1 MNEPQISICVPV
13 YNVAPYIERCVRSL
27 MGQTYRNTEFV
38 FVDDG
43 STDQSMAILRSV
55 LAAYPERSKQAV
67 IVTNDRNHGLA
78 YTRRVSIEQAHGEYI
93 VCVDSDDYAERHMV
107 QSLFDQAAATDA
119 DIVAAGYY
127 METATP
133 TIVAPY
139 SCTDGEDYVEAVLT
153 DKLQHLCN
161 KLVRRSLFT
170 EGRSCYAPE
179 GLDYMEDRTTMLLL
193 ASKAKH
199 ITAVNLPTY
208 HYVYRGD
215 SVSQGKSEKHF
226 RCLIRYWQIADS
238 LIGELGR
245 TEQYK
250 QLVGEQ
256 KIHDKAFLLM
266 YCDNSTRKQF
276 ADLYSAEE
284 QLYHPQLSRGLALMH
299 WLTKHHL
306 WWLTYGYHCYIRLIA
321 RG

>member
-1 MNEPQISICVPV
+1 MNEPLISICVPV

-27 MGQTYRNTEFV
+27 MEQTYRNTEFV
-38 FVDDG
+38 FVDDY

-55 LAAYPERSKQAV
+55 LADYPERSKQAL

-78 YTRRVSIEQAHGEYI
+78 YTRRISIERAHGEYI
-93 VCVDSDDYAERHMV
+93 VCVDSDDYAERHML

-119 DIVAAGYY
+119 DLVAAGYY

-133 TIVAPY
+133 TIEAPY
-139 SCTDGEDYVEAVLT
+139 SCSDGEDYMEAVLS

-179 GLDYMEDRTTMLLL
+179 GLDYLEDRTTMLLL
-193 ASKAKH
+193 ASKAKR
-199 ITAVNLPTY
+199 ITAVNRPTY
-208 HYVYRGD
+208 HYVYRSD
-215 SVSQGKSEKHF
+215 SVSQSKNKKHF
-226 RCLIRYWQIADS
+226 RCLIRYWQIADN
-238 LIGELGR
+238 LLCELGR

-256 KIHDKAFLLM
+256 KIYDKAFLLM
-266 YCDNSTRKQF
+266 HCDNKTRKQF
-276 ADLYSAEE
+276 ADIFAAEE
-284 QLYHPQLSRGLALMH
+284 KLYHPQLSRGLALMH
-299 WLTKHHL
+299 RLTRHHL
-306 WWLTYGYHCYIRLIA
+306 WWLTYCYQCYIRWIA
-321 RG
+321 RA